1 MVNLGHF
8 VIGRKHEFCVID
20 LFEIDAS
27 LNLSA
32 NFDRSALRV
41 LLQNDGEL
49 SARWYPLLYQRAES
63 SLCNRARRSAGLV
76 KVFASFFSS
85 SNLNHSVRNATS
97 GSTCVAR
104 RAGIQHASS
113 ATTISNELTMANVA
127 GSVALT
133 S

>member
-1 MVNLGHF
+1 MINLGHF

-49 SARWYPLLYQRAES
+49 AARWYPLLYQRDTVGEFQIQQFQRLPIRVS
-63 SLCNRARRSAGLV
+63 
-76 KVFASFFSS
+76 
-85 SNLNHSVRNATS
+85 
-97 GSTCVAR
+97 R
-104 RAGIQHASS
+104 RA
-113 ATTISNELTMANVA
+113 TK
-127 GSVALT
+127 
-133 S
+133 